1 MTFSPWAGADLTREQ
16 YEALTAPGNVTNVVY
31 DNSTPKRVL
40 SLTIDGVDYTITYT
54 STLITVSGSDGSI
67 KRASLD
73 ANGNYTQVVTEI
85 A

>member
-16 YEALTAPGNVTNVVY
+16 YEALTAPGNVSNVVY

-40 SLTIDGVDYTITYT
+40 SLTIDGVDYTIDYT
-54 STLITVSGSDGSI
+54 STLITISGSDGSV